1 MAHMS
6 KPVYEA
12 FKRVGADDET
22 ASAAALAVP
31 SLELL
36 ATKGDIA
43 EIKGEIAEIKGQIAE
58 LRGQIGDLKG
68 EIGDLRGQIGELRGE
83 IGDLKVQMGD
93 IKVQM
98 GAMQAS
104 FTRQL
109 YFVAAGLFA
118 TVIALGL
125 LG

>member
-6 KPVYEA
+6 KAVYEA
-12 FKRVGADDET
+12 FKRVGADDAT

-36 ATKGDIA
+36 ATKGEIA
-43 EIKGEIAEIKGQIAE
+43 GVKGEIAELKGEIAELKGQIA
-58 LRGQIGDLKG
+58 DLKV
-68 EIGDLRGQIGELRGE
+68 QIGE
-83 IGDLKVQMGD
+83 LKVQMGD
-93 IKVQM
+93 FKVQM
-98 GAMQAS
+98 AAMQAS
-104 FTRQL
+104 FSRQL

>member
-6 KPVYEA
+6 KAVYEA
-12 FKRVGADDET
+12 FKRVGADDAT

-31 SLELL
+31 SVELL
-36 ATKGDIA
+36 ATKGEIA
-43 EIKGEIAEIKGQIAE
+43 ELKGEIAELKGQIA
-58 LRGQIGDLKG
+58 DLKV
-68 EIGDLRGQIGELRGE
+68 QIGE
-83 IGDLKVQMGD
+83 LKVQMGD
-93 IKVQM
+93 FNVQM
-98 GAMQAS
+98 AAMQAS
-104 FTRQL
+104 FSRQL

>member
-6 KPVYEA
+6 KAVYEA
-12 FKRVGADDET
+12 FKRVGADDAT

-31 SLELL
+31 TVELL
-36 ATKGDIA
+36 ATKGEIA
-43 EIKGEIAEIKGQIAE
+43 ELKGEIAELKGQIA
-58 LRGQIGDLKG
+58 DLKV
-68 EIGDLRGQIGELRGE
+68 QIGE
-83 IGDLKVQMGD
+83 LKVQMGD
-93 IKVQM
+93 FKVQM
-98 GAMQAS
+98 AAMQAS
-104 FTRQL
+104 FSRQL